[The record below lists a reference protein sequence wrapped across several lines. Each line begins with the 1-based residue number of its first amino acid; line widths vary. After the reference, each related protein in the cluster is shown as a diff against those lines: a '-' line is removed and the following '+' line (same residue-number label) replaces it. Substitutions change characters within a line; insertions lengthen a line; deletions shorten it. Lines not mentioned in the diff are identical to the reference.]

1 MPFRLFKERLT
12 RLRTLARTVR
22 QTACA
27 KLTDSNGM
35 EKILADVLGT
45 GSVQDSQQ
53 ADYGGND
60 APFWDSVNGNI
71 KNLRAIISG
80 HGKCAMLLRTS

>member
-1 MPFRLFKERLT
+1 MVRRPPPPKNFKIKVTEDP
-12 RLRTLARTVR
+12 V
-22 QTACA
+22 
-27 KLTDSNGM
+27 
-35 EKILADVLGT
+35 ADILGT

-60 APFWDSVNGNI
+60 GPFWDSVNGNI

-80 HGKCAMLLRTS
+80 HGKLTANSR